1 MDGCK
6 SVIFDEMK
14 RIFPILIFLI
24 SACSHS
30 REVCDTYSAE
40 SGSVSD
46 QDGAQ
51 SYRSVSSPDFSDS
64 VRVSDVSMP
73 AVEQVKVGSLN
84 PTVNKK
90 NAAVYKTES
99 FTRQDSMNQQ
109 VQINSISSQLASL
122 NSSNALQRTQR
133 NLSPQDQT
141 KMDKDVQLL
150 GQLAPESF
158 EYNLYAYILGNY
170 DVSRISFL
178 KKAAQLQPTNED
190 VIIQYAAYH
199 VSLGE
204 IENAIKYLDQWERS
218 LSSDFSNV
226 IYAKDVMNSVD
237 ENGLLVVHGIND
249 SYSVLLQQ
257 LKNKLRPDVQIV
269 SLELL
274 QSEQYKKL
282 MKDKG
287 LKFPES
293 ELIDK
298 SYLEEFCKLNKEKNP
313 FLSMTIPREYLIGM
327 TSKLFAVGLTFEY
340 SEQADLDN
348 FYRNEFLWNSKLTK
362 DLIKEFE
369 KKEIEINQENQLVS
383 NYLPMLLQM
392 RQVYIQNNE
401 LDRKQEIDFVLD
413 KIGHATGK
421 KDLIDKIK
429 LVQQ

>member
-1 MDGCK
+1 
-6 SVIFDEMK
+6 
-14 RIFPILIFLI
+14 
-24 SACSHS
+24 
-30 REVCDTYSAE
+30 
-40 SGSVSD
+40 
-46 QDGAQ
+46 
-51 SYRSVSSPDFSDS
+51 
-64 VRVSDVSMP
+64 MP

-90 NAAVYKTES
+90 NAEVYKTES

-158 EYNLYAYILGNY
+158 EYNLYAYISGNY

-226 IYAKDVMNSVD
+226 IYAKDVLNSVD
-237 ENGLLVVHGIND
+237 ENGLLVVHGVND
-249 SYSVLLQQ
+249 SYGVLLQQ

-313 FLSMTIPREYLIGM
+313 FLSMTIPREYLIAM
-327 TSKLFAVGLTFEY
+327 TSKLFAIGLTFEY

-362 DLIKEFE
+362 DLIKELE